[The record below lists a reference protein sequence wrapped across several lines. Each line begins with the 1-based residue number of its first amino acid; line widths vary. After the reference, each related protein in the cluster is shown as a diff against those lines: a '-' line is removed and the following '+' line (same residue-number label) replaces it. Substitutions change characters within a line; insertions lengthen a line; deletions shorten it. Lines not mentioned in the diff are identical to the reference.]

1 MKIRGQREC
10 TNCGRTWSY
19 YDTGS
24 IECPDC
30 GSAQS
35 VGTDE
40 RTAHTDAP
48 AEFDLTPVRTEV
60 DDDTAALAGAAAA
73 SAREYVRKRGFIHNG
88 TLKPLDET
96 FVAAMVLRAV
106 GDELARALRPTDDA
120 ELYFLALLADADSGD
135 RPPAEEVPPSL
146 RETYGLGIAR
156 AVEAYQRDLRTVLT
170 EADEVDS
177 FAVQLNGRIR
187 DWRKRIEALDGDV
200 DPADA
205 DRLVYAAR
213 DVGTYLEGGDESTLV
228 TAENWL
234 DGLGTA
240 TEE

>member
-1 MKIRGQREC
+1 MKVRGQREC
-10 TNCGRTWSY
+10 TDCGRTWSY

-30 GSAQS
+30 GSLHS

-40 RTAHTDAP
+40 RSAHTDAP

-60 DDDTAALAGAAAA
+60 DGDPATLAEAAAS

-88 TLKPLDET
+88 TLKQLDET
-96 FVAAMVLRAV
+96 FVAAMVVRAV
-106 GDELARALRPTDDA
+106 GDELARALRPTEEA

-135 RPPAEEVPPSL
+135 RPPAKEVPPSL
-146 RETYGLGIAR
+146 RETYGLAIAR

-170 EADEVDS
+170 NADDVDT
-177 FAVQLNGRIR
+177 FAVRLNGRIR

-200 DPADA
+200 DPADGN
-205 DRLVYAAR
+205 RLVHAAR
-213 DVGTYLEGGDESTLV
+213 DVGTYLQGGDESVLV